1 MPLTARAQ
9 SSPGRQLAG
18 LILDGKLDAGW
29 GLFCYRFTLKP
40 DQRVWQRLG
49 RCAPLTA
56 LLLSALCSMTYAPGV
71 EVFTDFADRGE
82 VRHRSTP
89 SGDTTATAHYGEYSD
104 LAAYAAL
111 EQWYRD
117 NGRRAAGEARNLRS
131 LGPRSRGNQL
141 GTSGVIAAGEFMGVG
156 IA

>member
-1 MPLTARAQ
+1 MTMHHRRSRRTLAHAADRAGPGQSWTTACRAH
-9 SSPGRQLAG
+9 PGWQAG
-18 LILDGKLDAGW
+18 CGW

-111 EQWYRD
+111 EQWCPD
-117 NGRRAAGEARNLRS
+117 N
-131 LGPRSRGNQL
+131 
-141 GTSGVIAAGEFMGVG
+141 
-156 IA
+156 